1 MFNKY
6 CVDTAARVINF
17 PWGEC
22 KSPKREIVHK
32 KYAGLEAGLGSE
44 SEEVIPGRKSDADT
58 SLIYQMSG
66 WKNSNL
72 EW

>member
-22 KSPKREIVHK
+22 KLPKKEIVHK
-32 KYAGLEAGLGSE
+32 KCGGLEAGLGSE
-44 SEEVIPGRKSDADT
+44 SEEVIPGRRSDANK
-58 SLIYQMSG
+58 SLI
-66 WKNSNL
+66 
-72 EW
+72 